1 MLSGPL
7 AILLVPVLY
16 DPKRFHCLGRI
27 INGAVFGLFCYWLAH
42 EFQLFPSCPRGNFGA
57 LVPGP

>member
-1 MLSGPL
+1 MIWLSSPL

-27 INGAVFGLFCYWLAH
+27 INGAVFGLLCYWLAH
-42 EFQLFPSCPRGNFGA
+42 EFQLFPSRQ
-57 LVPGP
+57 LRRVVPGP